1 MLKIIM
7 CAIVAGVTLGIGVSL
22 SVGHVHTEGLLTG
35 LIAITCIAI
44 PISFIILKDNKR
56 FAKF

>member
-7 CAIVAGVTLGIGVSL
+7 FAIAAGVTLGTGVSL
-22 SVGHVHTEGLLTG
+22 SVGNVHTEGLLTG
-35 LIAITCIAI
+35 LIAITFIAI
-44 PISFIILKDNKR
+44 PISFIILTDNKR